1 MEARS
6 RLEPGAAALG
16 LATAALAAAAAT
28 TMGPQAFAIPVG
40 LALAV
45 FFVWQPLALL
55 TLLIYVGLYK
65 EQAGFQ
71 ALPFDSTLVLGAL
84 LAAVCFYRFPC
95 GQAGRF
101 PFGLAAPLAIV
112 GVMLLVSL
120 GWTPSSAYGAEKT
133 ERFLTLT
140 LLATVAPF
148 FLIKEARDVRRFFF
162 WIIVLAFVTAGLALA
177 SPPPA
182 GAGRLEFGGEG
193 NTIGVSQ
200 LLCTAAL
207 VLLLAGLGDRASAA
221 GGRSAAGW
229 PWSSS
234 RRPSAPAAPS

>member
-1 MEARS
+1 VRPGRPVPVRAGGPARD
-6 RLEPGAAALG
+6 RRGHAGRQPGLD
-16 LATAALAAAAAT
+16 
-28 TMGPQAFAIPVG
+28 PFVG
-40 LALAV
+40 LRRGEA
-45 FFVWQPLALL
+45 
-55 TLLIYVGLYK
+55 
-65 EQAGFQ
+65 
-71 ALPFDSTLVLGAL
+71 
-84 LAAVCFYRFPC
+84 
-95 GQAGRF
+95 
-101 PFGLAAPLAIV
+101 
-112 GVMLLVSL
+112 
-120 GWTPSSAYGAEKT
+120 